1 MKREL
6 PRTLYVI
13 APTLHEC
20 VLAARE
26 FGFIEGQMQHFRNV
40 TSAFQLR
47 GTSPGTPFIALP
59 AHLWSRNA
67 HAEALATALQV
78 MQAQG
83 RLRIAQE
90 KELGAY
96 RMFDDIPFREARR

>member
-1 MKREL
+1 MKQEL

-13 APTLHEC
+13 APTMHEC
-20 VLAARE
+20 VLTARA
-26 FGFIEGQMQHFRNV
+26 FGFIEGQMQYFRNV

-47 GTSPGTPFIALP
+47 GTSPGTPFIARP
-59 AHLWSRNA
+59 ADLWRRDEQA
-67 HAEALATALQV
+67 DALATAMQV

-96 RMFDDIPFREARR
+96 RMFDDIPFRKAAR

>member
-1 MKREL
+1 MRRDL

-20 VLAARE
+20 VLTARE

-40 TSAFQLR
+40 TAASQLR
-47 GTSPGTPFIALP
+47 GTLPGTPFIARP
-59 AHLWSRNA
+59 SHLWNRND
-67 HAEALATALQV
+67 HADALATALHV
-78 MQAQG
+78 LQAQG
-83 RLRIAQE
+83 RLRIAQQS
-90 KELGAY
+90 ELGDW

>member
-1 MKREL
+1 MRRDV

-20 VLAARE
+20 VLTARD
-26 FGFIEGQMQHFRNV
+26 FGFVEGQMQHFRNV

-47 GTSPGTPFIALP
+47 GTMPGTPFIAR
-59 AHLWSRNA
+59 ARHLWNVRPHSD
-67 HAEALATALQV
+67 ALALAMKA

-83 RLRIAQE
+83 RLRLAQDG
-90 KELGAY
+90 ELSLY

>member
-1 MKREL
+1 MIRDL

-13 APTLHEC
+13 APTLMEC
-20 VLAARE
+20 VLTARD
-26 FGFIEGQMQHFRNV
+26 FGLTEGQMQHFRNV

-47 GTSPGTPFIALP
+47 GTTPGTPFIARTSTI
-59 AHLWSRNA
+59 WSA
-67 HAEALATALQV
+67 GPHADELAVALRA

-90 KELGAY
+90 SELSNY

>member
-1 MKREL
+1 MIREL

-20 VLAARE
+20 VLAVRE
-26 FGFIEGQMQHFRNV
+26 FGFVEGQMQHFRNV

-47 GTSPGTPFIALP
+47 GTSPGTPFIARP
-59 AHLWSRNA
+59 AHLWGRSGNA
-67 HAEALATALQV
+67 DALATALQV

-90 KELGAY
+90 RELGAY
-96 RMFDDIPFREARR
+96 RMFDDIPAKEARR

>member
-1 MKREL
+1 MTRER

-20 VLAARE
+20 VLTARD

-47 GTSPGTPFIALP
+47 GTMTGTPFIARS
-59 AHLWSRNA
+59 ADVWRRDA
-67 HAEALATALQV
+67 QADALATAMQI

-96 RMFDDIPFREARR
+96 RMFDDIPFREAAR

>member
-1 MKREL
+1 MIRDL

-13 APTLHEC
+13 APTLMEC
-20 VLAARE
+20 VLTARD

-40 TSAFQLR
+40 TGAFQLR
-47 GTSPGTPFIALP
+47 GTTPGTPFIARVST
-59 AHLWSRNA
+59 LWSVSPQA
-67 HAEALATALQV
+67 DDLATALRA

-90 KELGAY
+90 AELSSY

>member
-1 MKREL
+1 MSREL

-13 APTLHEC
+13 APTMHEC
-20 VLAARE
+20 VLAARD
-26 FGFIEGQMQHFRNV
+26 FGFVEGQMQHFRNV

-47 GTSPGTPFIALP
+47 GTSPGTPFIARP
-59 AHLWSRNA
+59 AHLWRWDG
-67 HAEALATALQV
+67 HADALATAMQV

-90 KELGAY
+90 RELSVY
-96 RMFDDIPFREARR
+96 RMFDDIPAREARR